1 MIWVSPYEAPSKGKD
16 ILLNKR
22 HQLIAVKVVRYAKS
36 FKIGKLIW
44 CWSIFLF
51 RIFSFGQD
59 KTKFL
64 KGIGELAR
72 LDFTLL
78 KFGVPILC
86 RECGQKRAVGMFL
99 LKLLYFLTFPE
110 WGCGYQKARSN
121 AMRFAVFGFYG
132 DCHLS
137 SKPQFHTIFEKLAL
151 IPCFECLNEKLDK

>member
-1 MIWVSPYEAPSKGKD
+1 MRI
-16 ILLNKR
+16 
-22 HQLIAVKVVRYAKS
+22 HQKVKVFYWTKGINGLQS
-36 FKIGKLIW
+36 GLIDMPKPLKLAN
-44 CWSIFLF
+44 WSDVDQYSYFAYFPL
-51 RIFSFGQD
+51 G

-110 WGCGYQKARSN
+110 WGCRYQKARSN
-121 AMRFAVFGFYG
+121 AMRFAVFRFYG